1 MARNTHSRGKD
12 SQRGKDA
19 SPDRRSGAEA
29 LYLIFRMEKAGASRY
44 RRLYLAAD
52 RSWTR
57 NAAEALKGALGPM
70 QALMGEEKTGH
81 PDLILERIED
91 ED

>member
-1 MARNTHSRGKD
+1 
-12 SQRGKDA
+12 
-19 SPDRRSGAEA
+19 
-29 LYLIFRMEKAGASRY
+29 MEKAGASRY

-70 QALMGEEKTGH
+70 QALMGKEKTGH

-91 ED
+91 EGLGGEGRTGGEGRKKDEGAESRL